1 MRIMKIALVN
11 KTFSRSHGGA
21 ERFSVN
27 LATALHAEGHDVHVY
42 AHRAEDLPEGIAVH
56 HVPMARKP
64 AFWRI
69 VSFSR
74 NVRSMLARED
84 FDIVYGLTQIY
95 PQDLHRMGGGIHRH
109 WMRTRYPFAPQRWL
123 NYLVNPAH
131 LANIWLEGRIYRPGN
146 YRRIVTN
153 SRLCQGHAR
162 QYYGVPAERLAV
174 IYNGVGH
181 DTFNPEGVAAHR
193 APVRQELGIGDDDVA
208 LLFVASNW
216 KRKGLDVILRA
227 VAALGRKGSALRVVV
242 VGRGKPAPFRKLA
255 DSLGLADRVHFAGAS
270 DRVERFYGAGDLLVL
285 PTLYDPFS
293 NVCLEGMA
301 CGLPVITSAANGA
314 AEIIR
319 DGENGYVQ
327 QDPRSALELAHFL
340 ELCLDTERRQR
351 MAHAARETSRDFTPE
366 RNMRETL
373 NLCRQVLAEKGP

>member
-1 MRIMKIALVN
+1 MKIALVN
-11 KTFSRSHGGA
+11 KTFSLSHGGA

-27 LATALHAEGHDVHVY
+27 LARVLHREGHEVQVF
-42 AHRAEDLPEGIAVH
+42 AHRAEDLPEGVPVH
-56 HVPMARKP
+56 TVPMARKP

-69 VSFSR
+69 VSFAG
-74 NVRSMLARED
+74 NVRRMLAAQD

-109 WMRTRYPFAPQRWL
+109 WMRIRYPFAPLRWL

-131 LANIWLEGRIYRPGN
+131 LANIWLEGHIYRIGN

-162 QYYGVPAERLAV
+162 QYYGVPAERTAV
-174 IYNGVGH
+174 IYNGVDH
-181 DTFNPEGVAAHR
+181 ETFNPDGVQRYR
-193 APVRQELGIGDDDVA
+193 AEVRRELGLGDDDLV

-227 VAALGRKGSALRVVV
+227 LSALGRKGSALHVLV
-242 VGRGKPAPFRKLA
+242 VGRGKPAPFKALA
-255 DSLGLADRVHFAGAS
+255 AQIGVSERIHFVGPS
-270 DRVERFYGAGDLLVL
+270 SQVERYYGAGDLLVL

-301 CGLPVITSAANGA
+301 CGLPVITTSANGA
-314 AEIIR
+314 AEIVR

-327 QDPRSALELAHFL
+327 QDPRSALELAHCL
-340 ELCLDTERRQR
+340 EQCLDAQRRDA
-351 MAHAARETSRDFTPE
+351 MARAARETSLAYTPE

-373 NLCRQVLAEKGP
+373 DLCREVVTEQQS